1 MNLIGLVLNFI
12 GSVIIFFCGFPQP
25 DFSEG
30 VSLGLEDNTPIDYRG
45 KKITASKYDEIIR
58 KKKKIYKKISHLG
71 LILICV
77 GFLLQIINIF
87 LCCDS

>member
-1 MNLIGLVLNFI
+1 MNLIGLVLNLI
-12 GSVIIFFCGFPQP
+12 GSVIIIFCGFPQP

-30 VSLGLEDNTPIDYRG
+30 VSVGLEDSTLIDYKG
-45 KKITASKYDEIIR
+45 KQITASKYDEIVR
-58 KKKKIYKKISHLG
+58 KKKKRYKMISQGG
-71 LILICV
+71 LVLICA